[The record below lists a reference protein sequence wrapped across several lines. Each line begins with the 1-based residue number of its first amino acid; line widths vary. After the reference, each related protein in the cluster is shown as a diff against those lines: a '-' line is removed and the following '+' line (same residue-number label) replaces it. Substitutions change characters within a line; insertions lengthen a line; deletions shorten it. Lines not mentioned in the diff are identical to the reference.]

1 MDGTLQY
8 YASIV
13 PPESRFLHSKGLM
26 SLAIN
31 QPQLRERLTDCFT
44 QLNGSI
50 KRKKSTQL
58 PAQEVP
64 MLILHIVKQEI
75 ATSIRFAFLSLIKP
89 VKDRF
94 LCHSQPACRT
104 SIGEKYFCFQCFL
117 WAQNSLK
124 RKDKMHTK
132 VLFYTKC
139 SFWHSVLVCMIKIG
153 TL

>member
-75 ATSIRFAFLSLIKP
+75 FASTIFAF
-89 VKDRF
+89 
-94 LCHSQPACRT
+94 
-104 SIGEKYFCFQCFL
+104 
-117 WAQNSLK
+117 
-124 RKDKMHTK
+124 
-132 VLFYTKC
+132 
-139 SFWHSVLVCMIKIG
+139 
-153 TL
+153 